1 MIFSIGIFAK
11 SYDSSYYV
19 DLLEKCKNKVEI
31 DCKIV
36 LIQDIYYFKAEH
48 IKRNSDIEFV
58 FQKYKKN

>member
-11 SYDSSYYV
+11 SFDSSYYV

-36 LIQDIYYFKAEH
+36 F
-48 IKRNSDIEFV
+48 NSRYLL
-58 FQKYKKN
+58 FQNRAYKQKFGY

>member
-48 IKRNSDIEFV
+48 IS
-58 FQKYKKN
+58 KNLDTKFPF